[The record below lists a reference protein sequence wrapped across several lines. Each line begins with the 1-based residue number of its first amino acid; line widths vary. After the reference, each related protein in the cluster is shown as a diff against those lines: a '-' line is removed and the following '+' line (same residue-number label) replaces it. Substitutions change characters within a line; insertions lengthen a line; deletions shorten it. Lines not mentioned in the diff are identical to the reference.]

1 MAYGVV
7 RTDNMSGTTLGKN
20 LVSLKYQESS
30 VDTAIDNGNVV
41 VVGDLI
47 EGEREIRLASKP
59 AADTALKNIALV
71 ATPEL
76 NKDKKVTLPAEY
88 TNAAG
93 TILRGYRLLSHDIFS
108 VTADA
113 LAGDTLSVGYAVE
126 LQAGT
131 KLKVVSSATS
141 DSTQVGKIIA
151 IEGDWY
157 VIEVA

>member
-20 LVSLKYQESS
+20 LVSLKYQESN
-30 VDTAIDNGNVV
+30 VDTGIDNGNVV
-41 VVGDLI
+41 VVGNLI

-59 AADTALKNIALV
+59 AANTELKNIALI

-76 NKDKKVTLPAEY
+76 NKDRQYTLLSEY

-113 LAGDTLSVGYAVE
+113 LDGSNIAVGNAVE

-131 KLKVVSSATS
+131 KLKVVASATS
-141 DSTQVGKIIA
+141 GSTQVGKIIA